1 MNREKSALII
11 AVCSEI
17 IFGLSFIFIKM
28 CVDTISVF
36 TLLSWRSITAFVTM
50 TACALLGVVKINLK
64 GKNLRSLFLLS
75 LFQPVLYF
83 IMETLG
89 VRFTNA
95 SESGTLLACI
105 PIITMFFSVIF
116 LKDKPTRQQVFF
128 MLLSVTGAVMIGT
141 MNGFSASSN
150 VIGYL
155 FLLTAMASES
165 AYAITSQK
173 IKDFNSAEKTYAMI
187 TSGTVVFTS
196 CALIEHG
203 IKGTLTEYLTLPFT
217 DSGFLTCILYLGIGC
232 SVIAFFCANYAISV
246 IGATRR
252 AVFAGLATIT
262 AIVGGVFYLGEPFSL
277 LQGVATVL
285 ILVGAYGVNR
295 GGSQEPKEEAC
306 VEIAAAEEQAG
317 R

>member
-1 MNREKSALII
+1 MNKEKGALLI
-11 AVCSEI
+11 AICSEI

-36 TLLSWRSITAFVTM
+36 TLLSWRSITAFTVM
-50 TACALLGVVKINLK
+50 TICALAGIVKIDLR
-64 GKNLRSLFLLS
+64 GKNLRPLLLLS

-89 VRFTNA
+89 VRYTNA

-105 PIITMFFSVIF
+105 PIITMFFSAVF
-116 LKDKPTRQQVFF
+116 LKDKPTKQQIVF
-128 MLLSVTGAVMIGT
+128 MLISVTGAVMIGT
-141 MNGFSASSN
+141 MNGFSASGGM
-150 VIGYL
+150 IGYL
-155 FLLTAMASES
+155 FLLIAMCSES

-173 IKDFNSAEKTYAMI
+173 IKEFNSAEKTYAMI
-187 TSGTVVFTS
+187 TSGMVVFTG

-203 IKGTLTEYLTLPFT
+203 IRGTLSEYLLLPFT
-217 DSGFLTCILYLGIGC
+217 DSGFLACILYLGIGC
-232 SVIAFFCANYAISV
+232 SVVAFFCANYAISI

-252 AVFAGLATIT
+252 AVFAGLATVT
-262 AIVGGVFYLGEPFSL
+262 AIIGGVFYLGEPFSL

-295 GGSQEPKEEAC
+295 R
-306 VEIAAAEEQAG
+306 AG
-317 R
+317 